1 MIKIDLTNNM
11 CVPSKIHSK
20 GLKFG
25 LYEDYGNFTCAG
37 YPGIIGHQYNDARQF
52 AEWHVD
58 YIKLDG
64 CYSYPHEMENGYA
77 EFQNLLNKTGRPM
90 IMSCSWPV
98 YQIYAGLRPNFT
110 AVKETCNLW
119 RNFDDIQDSWAS
131 VQSIIDY
138 YGNNQDLIAPN
149 SGPGHW
155 NDPDMVN
162 NIYNVSTIN

>member
-1 MIKIDLTNNM
+1 
-11 CVPSKIHSK
+11 
-20 GLKFG
+20 
-25 LYEDYGNFTCAG
+25 
-37 YPGIIGHQYNDARQF
+37 
-52 AEWHVD
+52 
-58 YIKLDG
+58 
-64 CYSYPHEMENGYA
+64 
-77 EFQNLLNKTGRPM
+77 M

-155 NDPDMVN
+155 NDPDMV
-162 NIYNVSTIN
+162 IQT